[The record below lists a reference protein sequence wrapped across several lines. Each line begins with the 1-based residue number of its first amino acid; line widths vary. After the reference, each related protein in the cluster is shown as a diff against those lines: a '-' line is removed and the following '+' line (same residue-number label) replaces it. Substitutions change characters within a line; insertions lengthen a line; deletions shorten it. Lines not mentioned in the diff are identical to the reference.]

1 MGQGHCAGAFGASRL
16 VISFLSDNPSTWACT
31 FSQTIKRGQSYIE
44 ARQAKREADPVLSKN
59 SNGGNALHFLGL
71 AFRNDWPFAKNF
83 SLQNDAEGSI
93 AE

>member
-1 MGQGHCAGAFGASRL
+1 LNG
-16 VISFLSDNPSTWACT
+16 
-31 FSQTIKRGQSYIE
+31 RGLWKVDL
-44 ARQAKREADPVLSKN
+44 ARVLSKN

-71 AFRNDWPFAKNF
+71 AFRNDWPFSKNF